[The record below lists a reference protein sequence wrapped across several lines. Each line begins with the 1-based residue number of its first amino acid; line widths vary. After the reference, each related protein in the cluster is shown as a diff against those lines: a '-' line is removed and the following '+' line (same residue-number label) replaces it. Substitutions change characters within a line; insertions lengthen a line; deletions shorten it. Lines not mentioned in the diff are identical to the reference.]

1 MASSAGLEGSDTLV
15 RTATWGG
22 SEPGKWERD
31 HHRPVRVLFLAWG
44 YSIHAV
50 RRIRIFSEDP
60 GFEVAVV
67 STHDYRIPGA
77 RTILLS
83 GKAEIAGPLAPDE
96 AMAQSGTSRLLRR
109 IDRVLGRVKHLR
121 RYVPALM
128 RLGVADPRVLRMALN
143 SPVVLRELEI
153 GCRDLVRIE
162 SAIRA
167 FRPDLV
173 FPQTLLYPCYL
184 ANSLPASIPRMIT
197 FWNGDVTWWAQWS
210 GTERLI
216 KKQIVARGANRA
228 RAVTVNSEAARVACL
243 SYGVRPERVHVIRYP
258 GVDRKRFTPSSREDA
273 RSRLGIGAG
282 HVVLCPRGVGGYLNS
297 DVIVQAVPM
306 ILLRHPDTLFLFL
319 SWAGTEEDRRDHRM
333 QAEALG
339 VGSNFRWED
348 HVPWESMPEYYNA
361 ADVMVSIS
369 SLDSLPNCMLEA
381 MACGIP
387 VVMGDIPSIREWIAD
402 GDNGFLVPLRDPT
415 FLAATIAKIF
425 EAPGE
430 TLEAMT
436 SKGMDQVERDAD
448 GETNARRI
456 KDLVRQVVGVPP
468 AGI

>member
-1 MASSAGLEGSDTLV
+1 MKGSDTAV
-15 RTATWGG
+15 DERTAA
-22 SEPGKWERD
+22 
-31 HHRPVRVLFLAWG
+31 PVRVLFLAWG

-60 GFEVAVV
+60 GFEVTVV

-77 RTILLS
+77 RNILLS
-83 GKAEIAGPLAPDE
+83 GKEEIAGPLSRDG
-96 AMAQSGTSRLLRR
+96 AMSQAGASRILRR
-109 IDRVLGRVKHLR
+109 IDRVLGRVRDLC
-121 RYVPALM
+121 RYVPALV
-128 RLGVADPRVLRMALN
+128 RLGVADPRVIRMALN
-143 SPVVLRELEI
+143 SPDVLRELEI
-153 GCRDLVRIE
+153 GRRDLATLE

-167 FRPDLV
+167 SRPDLV

-184 ANSLPASIPRMIT
+184 ANSLPASIPRVIT

-216 KKQIVARGANRA
+216 KKQIVTHGVNRA
-228 RAVTVNSEAARVACL
+228 RAVTVNSEAARAACL
-243 SYGVRPERVHVIRYP
+243 SYGVRSEKVHVIRYP
-258 GVDRKRFTPSSREDA
+258 GVDRKRFAPSSREDA
-273 RSRLGIGAG
+273 RSLLGIGTR

-297 DVIVQAVPM
+297 DVIVQAAPA
-306 ILLRHPDTLFLFL
+306 ILSRHPDTLFLFL
-319 SWAGTEEDRRDHRM
+319 SWAGTEEDRRDHRKR
-333 QAEALG
+333 AEILG
-339 VGSNFRWED
+339 VGSNFRWEE

-402 GDNGFLVPLRDPT
+402 GDNGFLVPPRDPA
-415 FLAATIAKIF
+415 FLAATIGKVL

-430 TLEAMT
+430 ALKAMT

-456 KDLVRQVVGVPP
+456 KDLVRQVAGAPP

>member
-1 MASSAGLEGSDTLV
+1 MVRIATWEGS
-15 RTATWGG
+15 G
-22 SEPGKWERD
+22 PGKWGEDRS
-31 HHRPVRVLFLAWG
+31 RPIRILFLAWG

-60 GFEVAVV
+60 GFEVTVV
-67 STHDYRIPGA
+67 STHDYRIPVA

-83 GKAEIAGPLAPDE
+83 GKTEIAGPLARDG
-96 AMAQSGTSRLLRR
+96 ASSWAGTSRLLRR
-109 IDRVLGRVKHLR
+109 IDRVLGRGRDLC
-121 RYVPALM
+121 RYVPALV
-128 RLGVADPRVLRMALN
+128 RLGVADPRVIRLALN
-143 SPVVLRELEI
+143 SPDVLRELEI
-153 GCRDLVRIE
+153 GCRDLAILE

-216 KKQIVARGANRA
+216 KKQIVTHGANRA
-228 RAVTVNSEAARVACL
+228 RAVTVNSEAARAACL

-258 GVDRKRFTPSSREDA
+258 GVDRKRFAPSSREDA
-273 RSRLGIGAG
+273 RSRLGIGAR

-297 DVIVQAVPM
+297 DVIVQAAPA
-306 ILLRHPDTLFLFL
+306 ILSRHPDTLFLFL
-319 SWAGTEEDRRDHRM
+319 SWAGTEEDRRDHRKR
-333 QAEALG
+333 AEDLG
-339 VGSNFRWED
+339 VGSNFRWEE

-402 GDNGFLVPLRDPT
+402 GDNGFLVPPRDPE
-415 FLAATIAKIF
+415 FLAAAVAKVLD
-425 EAPGE
+425 APGKA
-430 TLEAMT
+430 LEAMT
-436 SKGMDQVERDAD
+436 RKGMEQVERDAD

-456 KDLVRQVVGVPP
+456 KDLVRQVAGAPP
-468 AGI
+468 AGT